1 MFGTALNPIEG
12 TQPQT
17 PALHPSGDGA
27 PAPVSRPPL
36 QPNVPCETQQQITS
50 LAAPVG
56 NGPQPGC
63 SRWWRPAAL
72 LRRQN
77 AGLLELAQLGR
88 QAQQAG
94 MSIRFV
100 PKIAG
105 VR

>member
-1 MFGTALNPIEG
+1 
-12 TQPQT
+12 
-17 PALHPSGDGA
+17 
-27 PAPVSRPPL
+27 
-36 QPNVPCETQQQITS
+36 
-50 LAAPVG
+50 VG
-56 NGPQPGC
+56 NGPQPVAT
-63 SRWWRPAAL
+63 SVSSPAAL